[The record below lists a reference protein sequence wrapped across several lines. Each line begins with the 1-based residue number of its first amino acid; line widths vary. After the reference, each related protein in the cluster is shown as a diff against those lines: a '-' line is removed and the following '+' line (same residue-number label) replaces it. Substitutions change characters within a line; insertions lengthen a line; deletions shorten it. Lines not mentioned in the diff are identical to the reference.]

1 MRLAIAFLLVCLA
14 WLPALVTS
22 APALGSGSPAGIP
35 TQPPAVLVQEDPGLT
50 SFGGSFSSRDVRLS
64 ISRSVCD
71 RVDVAVLV
79 TPDCPF
85 DLRLRVLLVRDVVPL
100 RVEAEFGVGRSL
112 LLGSLHLGP
121 VRVDVARS
129 WGKDVGGWC
138 ALRLAARADVS
149 FVVGARF
156 APGST
161 LPVAGFSWRPST
173 RALWSL
179 TALFDGR
186 GPAIAVG
193 GVG

>member
-1 MRLAIAFLLVCLA
+1 MRPAIALLLVCLA
-14 WLPALVTS
+14 WLPALGGG
-22 APALGSGSPAGIP
+22 APAGIP
-35 TQPPAVLVQEDPGLT
+35 TQPPAALVLEDPGGT
-50 SFGGSFSSRDVRLS
+50 SFGGLFSFRDARLS
-64 ISRSVCD
+64 VSRSVCD

-100 RVEAEFGVGRSL
+100 RVEAEVAAGHAL

-121 VRVDVARS
+121 VRADAARA
-129 WGKDVGGWC
+129 WGKEAGGWC
-138 ALRLAARADVS
+138 VVRLAARADVS

-156 APGST
+156 ACGSI

-179 TALFDGR
+179 TALFDGS